1 MNSDQQIETIRANL
15 ETSLKA
21 IEEYELLGEVKS
33 VSCEQCKQVIKIEPL
48 GNSARK
54 MTCKCGLYNDTLRGL

>member
-1 MNSDQQIETIRANL
+1 MSSDQQIEVFRANL

-21 IEEYELLGEVKS
+21 IEEFEAYGEVRS
-33 VSCEQCKQVIKIEPL
+33 VTCEQCKQVIKIEPL
-48 GNSARK
+48 GSSARK